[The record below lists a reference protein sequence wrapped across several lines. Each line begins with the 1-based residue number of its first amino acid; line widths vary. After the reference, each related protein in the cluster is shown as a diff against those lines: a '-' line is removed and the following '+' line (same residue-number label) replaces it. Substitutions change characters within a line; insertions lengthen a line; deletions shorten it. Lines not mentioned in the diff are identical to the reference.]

1 MDFTQFVESLTQQGF
16 RHVAAFFIFV
26 IIFIVY
32 KYLSGFVS
40 SSAKRL
46 ELEPHASNLL
56 RLLLRV
62 AAIFSTLLI
71 MCFLYELPTTVF
83 ISGSALVG
91 ALLGF
96 GSAQTINNIVA
107 GFYVLIS
114 QPFKVKDYVKIGESE
129 GQVEGV
135 SINYTSLYTPTFNLL
150 KIPNT
155 QVMNNKVLNMTHEG
169 FIKYTFDVG
178 FSHDLSSNFIMDK
191 CVIPAIEEFYER
203 HIDEVLRKPEAY
215 IKMSDRLGFSV
226 LIRFFI
232 PKGNAKQLYTL
243 KPILLDLVSE
253 KWYEIS
259 K

>member
-1 MDFTQFVESLTQQGF
+1 MEFAQLVKSLTQQGF
-16 RHVAAFFIFV
+16 RHVAAFIIFV
-26 IIFIVY
+26 LIFIAY

-46 ELEPHASNLL
+46 ELEPHATNLL

-62 AAIFSTLLI
+62 VAISSTLLI
-71 MCFLYELPTTVF
+71 VFSLYELPTTVF
-83 ISGSALVG
+83 IRSSALVG

-114 QPFKVKDYVKIGESE
+114 QPLKVKDYVRIGESE
-129 GQVEGV
+129 GQVEGI
-135 SINYTSLYTPTFNLL
+135 SINYTTLYTPTFNLL

-155 QVMNNKVLNMTHEG
+155 QVMNSKVLNLTHEG
-169 FIKYTFDVG
+169 FIKYTFEVG
-178 FSHDLSSNFIMDK
+178 FSHDIAPQVIMDK
-191 CVIPAIEEFYER
+191 CVIPAIEEFHEKYQNE
-203 HIDEVLRKPEAY
+203 ELRKPEAY
-215 IKMSDRLGFSV
+215 FERSDRLGFTF

-243 KPILLDLVSE
+243 KPILLDLISD
-253 KWYEIS
+253 KWHEIR